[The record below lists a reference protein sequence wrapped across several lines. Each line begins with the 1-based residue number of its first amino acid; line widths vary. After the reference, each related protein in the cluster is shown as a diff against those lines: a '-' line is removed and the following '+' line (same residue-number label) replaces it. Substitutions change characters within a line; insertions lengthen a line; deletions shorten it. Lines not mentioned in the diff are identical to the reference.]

1 MIVYILVNE
10 LKEKYQ
16 KQVNLIKFIL
26 KVYWF
31 KNQVKYFWQIEIKK
45 FSNKFNQILNVKQKL
60 K

>member
-31 KNQVKYFWQIEIKK
+31 KNQVKYFWQIEINK

>member
-31 KNQVKYFWQIEIKK
+31 KNQVKYFWQIEINK
-45 FSNKFNQILNVKQKL
+45 FRNKFNQILNVKQKL
-60 K
+60 I